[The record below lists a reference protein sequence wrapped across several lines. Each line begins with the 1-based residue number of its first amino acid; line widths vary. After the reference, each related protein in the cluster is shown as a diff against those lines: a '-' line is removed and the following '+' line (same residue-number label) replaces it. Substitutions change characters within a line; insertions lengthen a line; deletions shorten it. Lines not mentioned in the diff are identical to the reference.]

1 MRGIRHIMRY
11 WCIRYIMT
19 TETPYVM
26 KPVLPFSSVVAHFY
40 RLYIDVYRFIDEV
53 QMNPI
58 AGCKYPI

>member
-1 MRGIRHIMRY
+1 
-11 WCIRYIMT
+11 MT